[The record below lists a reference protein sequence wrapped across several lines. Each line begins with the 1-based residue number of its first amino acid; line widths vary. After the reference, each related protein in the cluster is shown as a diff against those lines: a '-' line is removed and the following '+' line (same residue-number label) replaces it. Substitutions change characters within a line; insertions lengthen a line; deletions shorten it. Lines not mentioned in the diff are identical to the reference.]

1 MYESRRLL
9 VFIRRRRRGSCGW
22 EIQGAETTSDSC
34 TRPMVRKAKAR
45 ATACHRVTRQLMTKS
60 LLYQRPSLAA
70 KDWREDPRRRG
81 GLIGRPEVDVED
93 DDSDLRTGDGLRT
106 V

>member
-1 MYESRRLL
+1 
-9 VFIRRRRRGSCGW
+9 
-22 EIQGAETTSDSC
+22 
-34 TRPMVRKAKAR
+34 
-45 ATACHRVTRQLMTKS
+45 MTKS